1 MAYRKSSFIYNR
13 EIDKTGVTTYDDVYN
28 ILQDNIDQLS
38 EFYEIEP
45 AVVTEV
51 FLNPKSLPYE
61 SIESG
66 KKIPDYSLY
75 GTIKARF
82 IYSQSSGDEISD
94 FIKPLSSHMIV
105 YPIVGEI
112 VNIASYGGE
121 LYYYMPLNLR
131 NNVNMNRAGYVQKD
145 GVVKPGIT
153 KFNRNFSSKKGD
165 ININGRFGQGIKFS
179 SNEDYRYPTIKITN
193 LQNNDERKRA
203 NKFFPHIQNINLDGS
218 TIMLSSGRIE
228 NENDILIPAAP
239 SSWWPDKW
247 KTSIDENVIVLNSD
261 SLIFNSKGQN
271 GDIHLIANRNVAIA
285 SNYSVTL
292 EAGKNGVINLGEADA
307 NNPVVKGFEM
317 RDLLE
322 KLFKMLSDFSNV
334 ASTTTELADL
344 NEAALNLSE
353 RLVMLED
360 NNLEDIFSETVFITD
375 DNTQSGGG
383 SIGTSTNS
391 SLASSTGGSSGGS
404 TSGGGY

>member
-1 MAYRKSSFIYNR
+1 MAYRKNTHIYKR
-13 EIDKTGVTTYDDVYN
+13 EVESGGLTSYDDVYN
-28 ILQDNIDQLS
+28 ILQDNVSQLS

-45 AVVTEV
+45 AVVKEV
-51 FLNPKSLPYE
+51 FLNPESLPTVTNE
-61 SIESG
+61 NGEQL
-66 KKIPDYSLY
+66 PDYSVY
-75 GTIKARF
+75 GAIKATF
-82 IYSQSSGDEISD
+82 LESQNLEDEILD
-94 FIKPLSSHMIV
+94 YIKPLSSHIV
-105 YPIVGEI
+105 AYPIVGEV
-112 VNIASYGGE
+112 VNVAKYGRD
-121 LYYYMPLNLR
+121 YYYYTPLNLH
-131 NNVNMNRAGYVQKD
+131 NNVNMNRSAAGRRD
-145 GVVKPGIT
+145 GIVKPGVT
-153 KFNRNFSSKKGD
+153 QYNRTLASKKGD
-165 ININGRFGQGIKFS
+165 ISINGRFGQNIKFS
-179 SNEDYRYPTIKITN
+179 SNEDYRFPTIKITN
-193 LQNNDERKRA
+193 LQNNDRRKYA
-203 NKFFPHIQNINLDGS
+203 DNYFPHIQNINLDGS
-218 TIMLSSGRIE
+218 TIMLSSGKIE